1 MLSRVSGN
9 AGLRCFLVLV
19 LTAAAACA
27 DIGKY
32 GGTLVMS
39 AGSPP
44 KSFNPIVAKEA
55 STTAITG
62 YIFEGLTTLDAFT
75 LQVKPNLAT
84 RWEHDSTGTVWT
96 FHLRRDVVW
105 NDGVPFTASDVVF
118 TFEKLIFNDE
128 IPTSSRDVFLIGGKK
143 LKVKALDRYTVRFTL
158 PDRFAPFL
166 MLCGQE
172 ILPEHVYSGFVENH
186 TFNFSMGLDSKP
198 ADIVGTGAFML
209 EDFRPGEY
217 LILKRNPRYW
227 KKDAAGNR
235 LPYLDRIVYL
245 ITPDQN
251 LALLKFRKGEI
262 DAISLRAQDYLVLRK
277 AAPSGVIF
285 FNAGPSLGSE
295 FIVFNQNL
303 DAKIPGAQKQWF
315 RNVWFRRAVSCAI
328 DRQAIVRNIFAGLGY
343 PLYGPVSESVKNF
356 YNPAIPRYPYDIEK
370 AKQYLAKAG
379 FKIGSDGFLRDSNG
393 NIVSFS
399 LITNSNN
406 SERIQEC
413 NFIRN
418 DLEKLGIRVNFL
430 PVEFN
435 SLVTRLNVTGDWES
449 VMIGLTGG
457 VDPHS
462 GKNVWSTTGQLHL
475 WNSGSRRSI
484 YDWETEVDRIFDEGA
499 RELDPVKR
507 KKLYDRWQEIVCD
520 NLPVIFT
527 TTPAVLYAVK
537 DKFGNLKPSVYGG
550 LFHNIEEIYLK
561 KLENGRK

>member
-1 MLSRVSGN
+1 
-9 AGLRCFLVLV
+9 
-19 LTAAAACA
+19 
-27 DIGKY
+27 
-32 GGTLVMS
+32 
-39 AGSPP
+39 
-44 KSFNPIVAKEA
+44 
-55 STTAITG
+55 
-62 YIFEGLTTLDAFT
+62 
-75 LQVKPNLAT
+75 
-84 RWEHDSTGTVWT
+84 
-96 FHLRRDVVW
+96 
-105 NDGVPFTASDVVF
+105 
-118 TFEKLIFNDE
+118 
-128 IPTSSRDVFLIGGKK
+128 
-143 LKVKALDRYTVRFTL
+143 
-158 PDRFAPFL
+158 
-166 MLCGQE
+166 
-172 ILPEHVYSGFVENH
+172 
-186 TFNFSMGLDSKP
+186 
-198 ADIVGTGAFML
+198 
-209 EDFRPGEY
+209 
-217 LILKRNPRYW
+217 
-227 KKDAAGNR
+227 
-235 LPYLDRIVYL
+235 
-245 ITPDQN
+245 
-251 LALLKFRKGEI
+251 
-262 DAISLRAQDYLVLRK
+262 
-277 AAPSGVIF
+277 
-285 FNAGPSLGSE
+285 
-295 FIVFNQNL
+295 
-303 DAKIPGAQKQWF
+303 
-315 RNVWFRRAVSCAI
+315 VSCAI